1 MVKLV
6 GAPLFALALVG
17 AFSRLRSP
25 KPDNGIWAAG
35 AALIASLWF
44 FHSVLFPVNDTRY
57 LLSATP
63 ILLLFATAGL
73 RIVPVPQRAAL
84 AGLCAAYLLFT
95 FHVVRKDHF
104 GVAEVARQLL
114 RSPSPGATLVSGRAT
129 IEGMLISEMALSDRE
144 QQHGIL
150 RASKVLASSTWMGA
164 NYKLKYQT
172 PEEIGRFLENAP
184 VTRVVLDKTSAEP
197 PPHHA
202 LLEKA
207 LASEPAV
214 WRPEQM
220 GPNSPVQIF
229 DRAEAP
235 APSAG
240 AVYLDLTTTLKKSL
254 EASRLR

>member
-1 MVKLV
+1 
-6 GAPLFALALVG
+6 A
-17 AFSRLRSP
+17 S
-25 KPDNGIWAAG
+25 
-35 AALIASLWF
+35 LIASLWV

-63 ILLLFATAGL
+63 FLLLFATVGSYELARWAADRWRL
-73 RIVPVPQRAAL
+73 ARAPLGAVL
-84 AGLCAAYLLFT
+84 AAACIAYAVFT
-95 FHVVRKDHF
+95 FHVVRKDYF
-104 GVAEVARQLL
+104 GMAEVAKRLL
-114 RSPSPGATLVSGRAT
+114 HSTSAGATLVSGRAT
-129 IEGMLISEMALSDRE
+129 IEGMLISEMALDDRA